1 MTDKLAYHI
10 RMVKKQIHTVP
21 SEKGWTNKQGGQELS
36 KHKTKA
42 AAEAA
47 GREKAKDKKAE
58 HVIHNADGTIS
69 KRNSY
74 GNDPY
79 PPKG

>member
-1 MTDKLAYHI
+1 MANPP
-10 RMVKKQIHTVP
+10 VHTVP
-21 SEKGWTNKQGGQELS
+21 SGDGWRNVHEGSDRALDT
-36 KHKTKA
+36 HDTKA

-47 GREKAKDKKAE
+47 GRERAKAE
-58 HVIHNADGTIS
+58 RTEHIIHNKDGQIGS
-69 KRNSY
+69 RNSY